1 MEQTYLSDTESFLRK
16 SISEEQ
22 LAISVYLDR
31 KTVAERYASDCRNSG
46 NLELANKFDIIAHTL
61 EDILQEEEVHV
72 GQLREMLDLIN
83 VSKDKEQEGTIEAEE
98 DIEKLES
105 FVAVAKRISRYIED

>member
-31 KTVAERYASDCRNSG
+31 KSIAERYAMDCRENG
-46 NLELANKFDIIAHTL
+46 NQELANKFDIIAHTL
-61 EDILQEEEVHV
+61 QDILQEEEVHV

-83 VSKDKEQEGTIEAEE
+83 VSKEKEQEGTMEAEE

-105 FVAVAKRISRYIED
+105 FVNIAKRMRRYIED